1 MPKIFSE
8 LPTPPRIEAASWGV
22 HSLPFSGCT
31 CLQAV
36 ALDKS
41 QGFGEGLKEVK
52 ESQVNGSAGI
62 WPRWSPLRAHASTWM
77 LPLLPRPKAQE
88 GEVTAEVQ
96 LAGSE
101 AEIPN

>member
-1 MPKIFSE
+1 MPKVFSE
-8 LPTPPRIEAASWGV
+8 PPPRTEDASWGV

-52 ESQVNGSAGI
+52 ESQVNGSAGSLASVVSSQS
-62 WPRWSPLRAHASTWM
+62 PRFYLDAVPPPT
-77 LPLLPRPKAQE
+77 AQ
-88 GEVTAEVQ
+88 
-96 LAGSE
+96 GSGR
-101 AEIPN
+101 